1 MNSYMRSRRS
11 VTLAPIAM
19 PSRSLKVA
27 IDLRDLVT
35 TGFWPVIA
43 VRSATAPST
52 ALRSLTASPT
62 PMLMHDL
69 VELRHLEGVLVGELL
84 GERLAD
90 GLGVV
95 LLQSRGHGPF
105 S

>member
-62 PMLMHDL
+62 PMLMTIL
-69 VELRHLEGVLVGELL
+69 SSFGTSKAFL
-84 GERLAD
+84 
-90 GLGVV
+90 
-95 LLQSRGHGPF
+95 
-105 S
+105 

>member
-1 MNSYMRSRRS
+1 MRSRRS
-11 VTLAPIAM
+11 VTLEPIGM

-27 IDLRDLVT
+27 IELRDLVT

-62 PMLMHDL
+62 PMLMTIL
-69 VELRHLEGVLVGELL
+69 SSFGTSKG
-84 GERLAD
+84 
-90 GLGVV
+90 
-95 LLQSRGHGPF
+95 F
-105 S
+105 W